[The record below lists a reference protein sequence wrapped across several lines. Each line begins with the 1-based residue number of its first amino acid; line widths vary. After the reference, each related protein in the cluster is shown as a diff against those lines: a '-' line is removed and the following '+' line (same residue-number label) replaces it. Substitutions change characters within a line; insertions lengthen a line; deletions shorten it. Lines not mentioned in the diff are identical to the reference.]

1 MTSSRLLTLT
11 ELVEGLERDGEEY
24 FVLDVFAWHVQELRD
39 VFEHGCLGEL
49 QRLDP
54 EQPDRAWFGFRRN
67 GTDYQIKVHRSGM
80 AQITRRAAGRL
91 ELSRDQLAQGRLDPE
106 VVRLTEFPGM
116 LLGFLIGEP
125 LSETPNASRHVL
137 TMRYNE
143 DENRWRAY
151 DGPQAVWI
159 RNHALKIEPA
169 FA

>member
-11 ELVEGLERDGEEY
+11 KLVEGLERYGEEY
-24 FVLDVFAWHVQELRD
+24 QVLDVFAWHVQELRD
-39 VFEHGCLGEL
+39 VFQHGRLGEL

-54 EQPDRAWFGFRRN
+54 DQPTRAWFGFQRT
-67 GTDYQIKVHRSGM
+67 GAEYQIKVHPSGI
-80 AQITRRAAGRL
+80 AQITRRSTGRL
-91 ELSRDQLAQGRLDPE
+91 ELSRDQLAQGGLEAE
-106 VVRLTEFPGM
+106 VIRCTEFPGM
-116 LLGFLIGEP
+116 LLGFLIGAP
-125 LSETPNASRHVL
+125 LSNGPHAPRHVL

-143 DENRWRAY
+143 EENRWRAY